1 MEFTFTI
8 GIFNSYQNFD
18 SLGFCPLVCGYRYL
32 RCSCHEMSPERGRRK
47 ANFVPSLSFAG
58 PFDSIFIHRFLA
70 IHARNFSHLFQIF
83 SKSRFFQ
90 QRQRTP
96 FFGRGFYNF
105 VRCQLWYPDTFGASL
120 FQFFGLLSDR
130 PQSRSPSAP
139 GNRRRS
145 VSHRPANLP
154 MDPFL
159 LWIVVLCSQASVEQ
173 HSSWWPTGF
182 SILDLLQNVSRN
194 TSSFT
199 RICIGFF
206 P

>member
-1 MEFTFTI
+1 MDI
-8 GIFNSYQNFD
+8 DIFDVLVTRCLPRGEEEKRS
-18 SLGFCPLVCGYRYL
+18 SSPL
-32 RCSCHEMSPERGRRK
+32 SPSP
-47 ANFVPSLSFAG
+47 VPLTPSSFIV
-58 PFDSIFIHRFLA
+58 F
-70 IHARNFSHLFQIF
+70 
-83 SKSRFFQ
+83 SRF
-90 QRQRTP
+90 TLEISP
-96 FFGRGFYNF
+96 IFFRFFLKAGFFNKDSGPPSSEGGSYNF

-182 SILDLLQNVSRN
+182 SILDLLWNVSRN
-194 TSSFT
+194 ISSFT
-199 RICIGFF
+199 RSFIGFV

>member
-1 MEFTFTI
+1 M
-8 GIFNSYQNFD
+8 
-18 SLGFCPLVCGYRYL
+18 CGYRYL

-58 PFDSIFIHRFLA
+58 PFDSIFIHRF
-70 IHARNFSHLFQIF
+70 
-83 SKSRFFQ
+83 SRF
-90 QRQRTP
+90 TLEISP
-96 FFGRGFYNF
+96 IFFRFFLKAGFFNKDSGPPSSEGGSYNF

-154 MDPFL
+154 SSGHSRQLDEWAVTDIVDQQLNRRLDP
-159 LWIVVLCSQASVEQ
+159 
-173 HSSWWPTGF
+173 
-182 SILDLLQNVSRN
+182 ILSAIKGLRADIR
-194 TSSFT
+194 
-199 RICIGFF
+199 
-206 P
+206 